1 MIYHLTLLLF
11 AGAWKLREDPD
22 FMAVPI
28 ILQEKLAEYNARPAL
43 REGTEEPQRCHF
55 EMV

>member
-28 ILQEKLAEYNARPAL
+28 ILQEKLAEYSARPAL
-43 REGTEEPQRCHF
+43 REGSEEPQRCHF